1 MRRARLMRA
10 EDLTKT
16 LEQTLLDPGLD
27 ADGVMSACV
36 AVRES
41 HVAAL
46 SVLPHHLS
54 TVVEQLHGCDVKA
67 AVAIDFPTGANVTS
81 ERVASAERAVTDG
94 AEEIEVVLNVRG
106 MLAGEFGA
114 VREDLVRVLHGVRGR
129 AVNDARGDVLVTVT
143 LEAPLLGEKLTR
155 LACLIVE
162 EAGADFATT
171 STGAGTTATVHD
183 VEIMR
188 DALPEG
194 VGVRAAGGVLTLD
207 AAREL
212 VGAGAARVATADAA
226 AVLAELAAING
237 RGS

>member
-1 MRRARLMRA
+1 MRA

-16 LEQTLLDPGLD
+16 LEQTLLDPSLD
-27 ADGVMSACV
+27 AEAVMLACV

-46 SVLPHHLS
+46 SVLPHHLPA
-54 TVVEQLHGCDVKA
+54 VVEQLHGCDVKA
-67 AVAIDFPTGANVTS
+67 AVAIDFPAGANATS
-81 ERVASAERAVTDG
+81 ERVAAAERAVTEG
-94 AEEIEVVLNVRG
+94 AEELDVVLNVRG
-106 MLAGEFGA
+106 MLAGDFGA
-114 VREDLVRVLHGVRGR
+114 VREDLMRILHGVRGR

-171 STGAGTTATVHD
+171 ATGAATTATVHD

-188 DALPEG
+188 DALPES
-194 VGVRAAGGVLTLD
+194 VGVRAAGGVRTLET
-207 AAREL
+207 ARDL
-212 VGAGAARVATADAA
+212 IGAGAARVATADTAG
-226 AVLAELAAING
+226 VLAELAAING
-237 RGS
+237 GGK